1 MPIDFLGQLPI
12 HPPIQGGNSPQTR
25 CMYMQIDPPSHTGRK
40 QSHLPDLISQTRSTL
55 PYREDTNSISAF
67 LCRNPIHPPIQGG
80 NLPLI
85 PRNVLSFDPPSHTG
99 RKHSVFMRVSAPPNT
114 SLCNLHKSFC
124 TLLIC
129 HILLVPV
136 DSYRKTFR
144 ADFNSRTHVGRDI
157 IEKER
162 SALFLCFFLSFL
174 FSLCVPFLT

>member
-1 MPIDFLGQLPI
+1 MRNPELINSTIHPPIQGGNVFPRSFPPLHDDPPSHTGRKLGLTETEIDRIRSTLPYREETTDAPLELENTAI
-12 HPPIQGGNSPQTR
+12 HPPIQGGNSKRRR
-25 CMYMQIDPPSHTGRK
+25 CH
-40 QSHLPDLISQTRSTL
+40 
-55 PYREDTNSISAF
+55 SAV
-67 LCRNPIHPPIQGG
+67 C
-80 NLPLI
+80 
-85 PRNVLSFDPPSHTG
+85 DPPSHTG